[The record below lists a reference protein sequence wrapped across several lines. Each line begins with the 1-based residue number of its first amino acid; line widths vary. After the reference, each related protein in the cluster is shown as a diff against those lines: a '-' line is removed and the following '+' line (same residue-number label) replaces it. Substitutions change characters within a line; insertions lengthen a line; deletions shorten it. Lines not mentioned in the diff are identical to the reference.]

1 MQAFLENTFSMYIQR
16 FCIYVVAY
24 SQIIPI
30 SLYVAL
36 EIVKLMHAYL
46 ITFDPELYYEPV
58 KKRPHIK
65 NSDLIE
71 ELGQVEMIFS
81 DKTGTLTCNVMEFK
95 KCIID
100 NTVYG
105 DVSFKKVQYFLIF
118 MIKIKNLRV
127 YII

>member
-1 MQAFLENTFSMYIQR
+1 MENSFSMYIQR

-36 EIVKLMHAYL
+36 EIVKLMHSYL
-46 ITFDPELYYEPV
+46 ITFDPDLYYEPI
-58 KKRPHIK
+58 KKRPHMK

-105 DVSFKKVQYFLIF
+105 DVSFQKVRYFI
-118 MIKIKNLRV
+118 IITKNIKNLRV
-127 YII
+127 LII

>member
-1 MQAFLENTFSMYIQR
+1 MYI
-16 FCIYVVAY
+16 VAY

-46 ITFDPELYYEPV
+46 ITFDPELFYSLANKKPSV
-58 KKRPHIK
+58 KS
-65 NSDLIE
+65 SDLIE

-95 KCIID
+95 KCII
-100 NTVYG
+100 NNNVYG
-105 DVSFKKVQYFLIF
+105 EETGKKVVFLFIVF
-118 MIKIKNLRV
+118 LLF
-127 YII
+127 